1 MDRFLWFALFAVTS
15 IIGYG
20 QDKETANTL
29 KLTGTSRPK
38 ATINDIAWL
47 AGHWKGTALGGVTEE
62 LWSPPQANTMMGSYR
77 LIKDDTVTVFY
88 EIVTIVEESSSLA
101 IRLKHFNKDL
111 TGWEEKNE
119 VREFKL
125 VRKERNKL
133 WFEGMTFEVLDEN
146 NFQVFLAIQK
156 RNGDGRS
163 MLSDDGIKF
172 NKNAV
177 SNHSSLHSLNCF
189 LCSSF
194 TKLTKEFLFSLKAAG
209 CSLRKQEMMIQLK

>member
-1 MDRFLWFALFAVTS
+1 MNRFLWLVLLAVTS
-15 IIGYG
+15 SIGYG
-20 QDKETANTL
+20 QEKETANTL

-47 AGHWKGTALGGVTEE
+47 VGHWKGTALGGVTEE

-88 EIVTIVEESSSLA
+88 EIVTIVEESQSLA

-111 TGWEEKNE
+111 TGWEEKDE

-125 VRKERNKL
+125 VKKEKNKL

-146 NFQVFLAIQK
+146 NFRVFLAIQK
-156 RNGDGRS
+156 RNGEVIEEVFPYKKVNTFR
-163 MLSDDGIKF
+163 
-172 NKNAV
+172 
-177 SNHSSLHSLNCF
+177 
-189 LCSSF
+189 
-194 TKLTKEFLFSLKAAG
+194 
-209 CSLRKQEMMIQLK
+209 